1 MNLFLVSNAFW
12 NLMRLMNLMNL
23 ARLEYK
29 LSTTK
34 ILGNDEID

>member
-23 ARLEYK
+23 VRLEYK